1 MTLPLTPVWFVALP
15 LLLAF
20 ASPLWVRLRLLMPL
34 LVGTPAVLL
43 LLALAL
49 LPEVRI
55 APLVETIVIAPPL
68 GIHLQLDSASWILV
82 ALISFTGLLATAF
95 IWLGDGESYL
105 RDRRAFIFLLLL
117 IAGCN
122 GMVLT
127 GDLFNLYV
135 FLEISGVSAY
145 ALSALRRDAPALE
158 AGLKYL
164 LIGSVAA
171 VFFLFAVVLVY
182 LQIGQLNLA
191 AIAEGFAGI
200 PGPMQILIGL
210 LMLVGLGIK
219 AELFPFNFW
228 VPDIY
233 QGSHPVV
240 AGLYSGFLVKAFLFV
255 LFHLVF
261 LLLADPGVA
270 GAWLMGLGAATMLV
284 AEVVALRQD
293 DMRRMLAYS
302 SLGQIGLIALALGFG
317 AEATT
322 AGGLFHMANH
332 TLIKLVLFLTA
343 AVLMRSFVSA
353 RLADLAGAGRARP
366 LAAAFFVL
374 GALAV
379 MGLPPLNGFASK
391 LWILKGFA
399 EAGVFWPVALVLL
412 AALIEAGYYFR
423 WIKVLYE
430 PRADLPEARAVER
443 WGYAPIAVAAGLIVL
458 LGVAPFLVDDLFI
471 EGAQALLDRGAALSA
486 VLGAGS

>member
-1 MTLPLTPVWFVALP
+1 MTMPLTPVWFIALP

-34 LVGTPAVLL
+34 LVGTPAA

-49 LPEVRI
+49 GLLPAVRT
-55 APLVETIVIAPPL
+55 APLLETIVIAPPL
-68 GIHLQLDSASWILV
+68 GIHLQLDSASWLLV
-82 ALISFTGLLATAF
+82 ALINFAGVVVGAF
-95 IWLGDGESYL
+95 LWLGETEPYL
-105 RDRRAFIFLLLL
+105 RERRAFILILLL

-135 FLEISGVSAY
+135 FLEIAGVSAY

-164 LIGSVAA
+164 IIGSVAA
-171 VFFLFAVVLVY
+171 IFFLFAVVLIY
-182 LQIGQLNLA
+182 LQTGNLSLA
-191 AIAEGFAGI
+191 AVARGFSEI
-200 PGPMQILIGL
+200 PGPMQMLIGL
-210 LMLVGLGIK
+210 LMLIGLGIK
-219 AELFPFNFW
+219 TELFPFNFW

-233 QGSHPVV
+233 QGSHPAV
-240 AGLYSGFLVKAFLFV
+240 ASLYSGILVKAFLFV

-261 LLLADPGVA
+261 LFLADPGVA
-270 GAWLMGLGAATMLV
+270 GAWLMGLGAITMLV
-284 AEVVALRQD
+284 AETVALRQED
-293 DMRRMLAYS
+293 LRRMLAYS
-302 SLGQIGLIALALGFG
+302 SLGQIGLITLALGFG
-317 AEATT
+317 VESTT
-322 AGGLFHMANH
+322 AGGLFHMVNH
-332 TLIKLVLFLTA
+332 TLVKLLLFLTA
-343 AVLMRSFVSA
+343 AILLRSFVSA
-353 RLADLAGAGRARP
+353 RIADFAGAGRARP
-366 LAAAFFVL
+366 LAGALFVL

-379 MGLPPLNGFASK
+379 MGLPPLSGFASK

-399 EAGVFWPVALVLL
+399 EAGVFWPVALILL

-430 PRADLPEARAVER
+430 PRTEVAIEPSEGRWAYLPIGV
-443 WGYAPIAVAAGLIVL
+443 VAGLIVL

-471 EGAQALLDRGAALSA
+471 EGARSLLDRTATLVA